1 MSLSIEI
8 QKKTP
13 SIKQRKVRKPSEVFN
28 LEEVQEIKDAIQEHL
43 LFIGVDR
50 RNNVKNVTLLGVG
63 SSAEVNIDCKYILR
77 TALVTASDGVILVHN
92 HPSNKVKPSNLDK
105 EFTNMVN
112 KFLEVFNI
120 KLVDHVI
127 VSEND
132 YVSMQEV
139 NAIDKDYE
147 NYKTNLVEQ
156 TLLFDEN
163 KKLKEEVKS
172 LTDKLQTI
180 QNLSSEDEEEFE

>member
-63 SSAEVNIDCKYILR
+63 SSAEINIDCKYILR

-92 HPSNKVKPSNLDK
+92 HPSNEVKPSNLDK

-127 VSEND
+127 VSENN

-156 TLLFDEN
+156 TLLFDE

-180 QNLSSEDEEEFE
+180 QNLSNEDEEELE

>member
-92 HPSNKVKPSNLDK
+92 HPSNEVKPSNLDK

-132 YVSMQEV
+132 YVSMQEL

-156 TLLFDEN
+156 TLLIDEN

>member
-92 HPSNKVKPSNLDK
+92 HPSNEVKPSNLDK

-127 VSEND
+127 VSENN

>member
-92 HPSNKVKPSNLDK
+92 HPSNEAKPSNLDK

-127 VSEND
+127 VSENN

>member
-92 HPSNKVKPSNLDK
+92 HPSNEVKPSNLDK

-132 YVSMQEV
+132 YVSMQEL

-156 TLLFDEN
+156 TLLIDEN

-180 QNLSSEDEEEFE
+180 QNLSNEDEEELE

>member
-92 HPSNKVKPSNLDK
+92 HPSNEVKPSNLDK

-132 YVSMQEV
+132 YVSMQEL

-147 NYKTNLVEQ
+147 NYKTNLLEQ
-156 TLLFDEN
+156 TLLIDEN